1 MADMRGFINRLRAL
15 EELHRTQQPLSFDA
29 FCQKWETL
37 TAMDRACYEAMAL
50 GGNCVI
56 REYLERLGVIDPA
69 EPSLQEI
76 ARQMEENYGL

>member
-1 MADMRGFINRLRAL
+1 MKNSEIKRAIK
-15 EELHRTQQPLSFDA
+15 ESRIMQYEIAAQMG
-29 FCQKWETL
+29 K
-37 TAMDRACYEAMAL
+37 ACYEAMAL
-50 GGNCVI
+50 DGNRVI

>member
-1 MADMRGFINRLRAL
+1 MGSFTSRLRAL
-15 EELHRTQQPLSFDA
+15 EALYRTKPPLSFDA
-29 FCQKWETL
+29 FCQKWEAL
-37 TAMDRACYEAMAL
+37 TPMDKACYEAMAL
-50 GGNCVI
+50 GGNRVI